1 MTTSCPIPLI
11 PCTNPDRLLLF
22 TAVSCGWP
30 SPALDYAEP
39 PLSIDELVSIRACST
54 FLVRAQ
60 GHSMIGAGIY
70 EADVLVVDRSL
81 TAVTGDVV
89 VAVVD
94 GDFTMKR
101 LGTVDGQVALLPEN
115 PEMQPIVFAEGQELF
130 IWGVVT
136 WNLHRLRG

>member
-1 MTTSCPIPLI
+1 MSTSRPLPLTPSTTQ
-11 PCTNPDRLLLF
+11 DRLPF
-22 TAVSCGWP
+22 FQGVSCGWP

-60 GHSMIGAGIY
+60 GHSMIGAGVHDGDI
-70 EADVLVVDRSL
+70 LVVDRSL
-81 TAVTGDVV
+81 TAVNGDVV
-89 VAVVD
+89 VAAVD
-94 GDFTMKR
+94 GEFTMKR
-101 LGTVDGQVALLPEN
+101 LGLVEGQVALIPEN
-115 PEMQPIVFAEGQELF
+115 PEMQPIVFAEGQEVM